1 MINLKFKGK
10 KVSDNSWTVS
20 ESFEHA
26 TPDNVF
32 VGDNRVY
39 PKSVG
44 LFTGLHDIDGEPVF
58 GGDILQVN
66 ASTLEVDVVIIWNKN
81 DAKFQADRVIGG
93 KFSDITA
100 AKVSHW
106 KVIGNM
112 FDRNRQ

>member
-58 GGDILQVN
+58 GGDILISFKSMLPLSISTSLSFGIKTTPN
-66 ASTLEVDVVIIWNKN
+66 FKLTASSAASSQISPPLKSL
-81 DAKFQADRVIGG
+81 IG
-93 KFSDITA
+93 KS
-100 AKVSHW
+100 
-106 KVIGNM
+106 
-112 FDRNRQ
+112 